1 LTLKIICLKLEAFKI
16 LKFGIAFFP
25 KEDPRIIAHYI
36 KLAENC
42 GFDYAWVTD
51 QFFNR
56 DVFVTLGLVAAKTQ
70 KIRLAT
76 GVVNPYTRHVAA
88 LASATATLD
97 EVSDGRAILGI
108 GAGGIE
114 LKSLCLPRKKPL
126 KACRETIQVV
136 KRLLKN
142 ETVSYDGE
150 IVKLDKVK
158 ISFKAKGKVPIYLGA
173 RGPLMFQLAGELAD
187 GVVTHG
193 VTENYLKF
201 VLENIGK
208 GTKKTQRNLH
218 EIDVAIWV
226 TGFSI
231 TKEPEIMRDV
241 VRLSTAFA
249 IGGTPKKAMEA
260 LNLEES
266 TVSGIGEA
274 LNKGELTEAANFI
287 TDELIGAFSIIGTE
301 GECISVIEK
310 LVKNG
315 VSQVILRPIETEVE
329 ETIKNIGRKVIPYF
343 RDLGL

>member
-1 LTLKIICLKLEAFKI
+1 M
-16 LKFGIAFFP
+16 
-25 KEDPRIIAHYI
+25 
-36 KLAENC
+36 
-42 GFDYAWVTD
+42 
-51 QFFNR
+51 
-56 DVFVTLGLVAAKTQ
+56 FVTLGLTAAKTR
-70 KIRLAT
+70 KIKLST

-114 LKSLCLPRKKPL
+114 LNSLCLPIKKPL

-158 ISFKAKGKVPIYLGA
+158 MSFKAKGRIPIYLGA

-193 VTENYLKF
+193 LTENYLKF
-201 VLENIGK
+201 VFENIGK
-208 GTKKTQRNLH
+208 GIKKAQRNLH
-218 EIDVAIWV
+218 EVDVAIWV

-231 TKEPEIMRDV
+231 TKEPKIMRDV

-266 TVSGIGEA
+266 TVSGIGAA
-274 LNKGELTEAANFI
+274 LNRGELAEAANFI
-287 TDELIGAFSIIGTE
+287 TDELIRAFSIIE
-301 GECISVIEK
+301 DEDECISVIER

-315 VSQVILRPIETEVE
+315 VSQAVLRPIDIEVE
-329 ETIKNIGRKVIPYF
+329 ESIKNMGRKIIPYF
-343 RDLGL
+343 RELV

>member
-1 LTLKIICLKLEAFKI
+1 LEALKI

-25 KEDPRIIAHYI
+25 KEDPRIIARYI
-36 KLAENC
+36 KLAEDC

-56 DVFVTLGLVAAKTQ
+56 DVFVTLGLTAAKTR
-70 KIRLAT
+70 KIKLCT

-108 GAGGIE
+108 GAGGVE
-114 LKSLCLPRKKPL
+114 LKSLCLPIKKPL
-126 KACRETIQVV
+126 SACRETIQVL

-142 ETVSYDGE
+142 ETVSCDGE
-150 IVKLDKVK
+150 IIKLDKVK
-158 ISFKAKGKVPIYLGA
+158 ISFKTKGRIPIYLGA

-208 GTKKTQRNLH
+208 GIKKAQRNLH
-218 EIDVAIWV
+218 EIDVAVWV

-231 TKEPEIMRDV
+231 TKEPKIMRDV

-249 IGGTPKKAMEA
+249 IGGTPKKAMVA

-266 TVSGIGEA
+266 TANGIGEA
-274 LNKGELTEAANFI
+274 LNRGELAEAEDFI
-287 TDELIGAFSIIGTE
+287 TDELIQAFSIIGDE
-301 GECISVIEK
+301 DECISVIER

-315 VSQVILRPIETEVE
+315 VSQAVLRPIDIEVE
-329 ETIKNIGRKVIPYF
+329 ESIKNIGRKIIPYF
-343 RDLGL
+343 RELES

>member
-1 LTLKIICLKLEAFKI
+1 MSRI

-25 KEDPRIIAHYI
+25 KEDPRTIAHYI
-36 KLAENC
+36 KLAEKC

-56 DVFVTLGLVAAKTQ
+56 DVFVTLGLAAAETQ
-70 KIRLAT
+70 RIKLGT

-88 LASATATLD
+88 LASASATLD

-114 LKSLCLPRKKPL
+114 LNSLCLPRKKPL
-126 KACRETIQVV
+126 KACRETIQVLT
-136 KRLLKN
+136 RLLQN
-142 ETVSYDGE
+142 EVVSYDGE

-158 ISFKAKGKVPIYLGA
+158 ISFKAKGKIPIYLGA

-193 VTENYLKF
+193 ITENYLKF
-201 VLENIGK
+201 ILENIDK
-208 GTKKTQRNLH
+208 GAKKAQRSLH
-218 EIDVAIWV
+218 KVDVAIWV

-231 TKEPEIMRDV
+231 TEEPEVMRDV

-249 IGGTPKKAMEA
+249 IAGTPKKAVDA

-266 TVSGIGEA
+266 TVRGIGEA
-274 LNKGELTEAANFI
+274 LNKGELPEAANLI
-287 TDELIGAFSIIGTE
+287 TDKLIGAFSIIGNE
-301 GECISVIEK
+301 DECISAIER
-310 LVKNG
+310 LMKNG
-315 VSQVILRPIETEVE
+315 ASQVIVRPINVEVE
-329 ETIKNIGRKVIPYF
+329 ESIKNIGRKVIPYF
-343 RDLGL
+343 RDLES

>member
-1 LTLKIICLKLEAFKI
+1 
-16 LKFGIAFFP
+16 
-25 KEDPRIIAHYI
+25 
-36 KLAENC
+36 
-42 GFDYAWVTD
+42 
-51 QFFNR
+51 
-56 DVFVTLGLVAAKTQ
+56 
-70 KIRLAT
+70 
-76 GVVNPYTRHVAA
+76 
-88 LASATATLD
+88 
-97 EVSDGRAILGI
+97 
-108 GAGGIE
+108 
-114 LKSLCLPRKKPL
+114 
-126 KACRETIQVV
+126 
-136 KRLLKN
+136 
-142 ETVSYDGE
+142 
-150 IVKLDKVK
+150 
-158 ISFKAKGKVPIYLGA
+158 
-173 RGPLMFQLAGELAD
+173 MFQLAGELAD

-301 GECISVIEK
+301 DECISVIEK

-315 VSQVILRPIETEVE
+315 ASQVILRPIETEVE

>member
-1 LTLKIICLKLEAFKI
+1 MKIICLKLEAFKI

-56 DVFVTLGLVAAKTQ
+56 DVFVTLALAATKTR
-70 KIRLAT
+70 KIKLGT
-76 GVVNPYTRHVAA
+76 GVVNPYTRHATV
-88 LASATATLD
+88 LASSTATLD

-114 LKSLCLPRKKPL
+114 LNSLRLPRKKPL

-136 KRLLKN
+136 TRLLKN

-208 GTKKTQRNLH
+208 GTKKAQRNLH

-301 GECISVIEK
+301 DECMSVIEK

-315 VSQVILRPIETEVE
+315 VSQVILRPIDIEVE
-329 ETIKNIGRKVIPYF
+329 ESIKNIGGKVIPYF